1 MIAQNLIVS
10 YLDKTRLMQLA
21 TADNNQ
27 PWCCTVHFAHDNLHN
42 LYWISDP
49 HTKHSQHIAKNPN
62 VAASMVVPISGPSLP
77 GIQVAGT
84 AREITD
90 PKEVE
95 LLFGAYAER
104 YTAHNKLADI
114 ISGKNPHH
122 LYQLKPKQFIL
133 FDHVNFPD
141 QPRQEW
147 NLQTN

>member
-1 MIAQNLIVS
+1 MIAQNLIIS

-21 TADNNQ
+21 TTVNNQ
-27 PWCCTVHFAHDNLHN
+27 PWCCTVYFAHDNSHN

-49 HTKHSQHIAKNPN
+49 RSKHSQHIAKNPN
-62 VAASMVVPISGPSLP
+62 VSVAMVVPIQGANMP
-77 GIQVAGT
+77 GIQVMGV
-84 AREITD
+84 AREVTN

-95 LLFGAYAER
+95 ILFGAYAER

-114 ISGKNPHH
+114 ISGKNPRH

-133 FDHVNFPD
+133 FDPASFPG

-147 NLQTN
+147 RLNQN